1 VIARVA
7 AIEINLEV
15 LTDLPLDRL
24 VEVLSVS
31 GLAEGATTGAAVAE
45 GATVALGTAATGEMV
60 AWVSGTLAAGVIPG
74 IAGSGVT
81 VASCPCA
88 AQARTIAQK

>member
-1 VIARVA
+1 MELGFISSMIAKPIPALVFCS
-7 AIEINLEV
+7 L
-15 LTDLPLDRL
+15 LT
-24 VEVLSVS
+24 
-31 GLAEGATTGAAVAE
+31 GAGAAVAE

-74 IAGSGVT
+74 IAESGVT

-88 AQARTIAQK
+88 AQARTMAQK